1 MNRPRVFSN
10 GAEFL
15 TGLKFFI
22 VYIFCYRHAFGVRE
36 ELRESV
42 EIKQASSEKSRHI
55 LEHKIKDEREIKI
68 KSTISQCCI
77 NGVIADY
84 KRRASRR

>member
-1 MNRPRVFSN
+1 MAPSL
-10 GAEFL
+10 L

-42 EIKQASSEKSRHI
+42 EIKRASSEKSRHI
-55 LEHKIKDEREIKI
+55 LEHKIKDEREKERERDKDKI
-68 KSTISQCCI
+68 DNKP
-77 NGVIADY
+77 VLH
-84 KRRASRR
+84 

>member
-22 VYIFCYRHAFGVRE
+22 VYIFCYCHAFGVRE

-55 LEHKIKDEREIKI
+55 LEHKIKDERKRDKDKI
-68 KSTISQCCI
+68 DNKP
-77 NGVIADY
+77 VLH
-84 KRRASRR
+84 